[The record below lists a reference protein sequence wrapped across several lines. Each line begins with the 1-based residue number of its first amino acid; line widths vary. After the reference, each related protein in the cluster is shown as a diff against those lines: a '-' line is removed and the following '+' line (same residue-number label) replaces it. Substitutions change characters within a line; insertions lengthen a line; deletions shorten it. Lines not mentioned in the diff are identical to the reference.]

1 MLSVLIKYLIAKLET
16 FEYLDKVHGLSTIVQ
31 VGDETMPAVY
41 SGNELVHVNFDSY
54 DSLVYIQQN
63 GKVGRETTEH
73 PAIAC
78 KYNVAERYPLRLIVY
93 SQGKENVNCESHSQ
107 QIADSIKAALNGKQ
121 QTLETAAN
129 LTNATII
136 LGDTDLDKNS
146 VWQTQFS
153 SPNQLK
159 DSDILIAI
167 DLEFEIEGDDTCF
180 ANNPC
185 ENSEFVFDLS
195 TQTFCERVDDC
206 LDIPSTN
213 GNYVLKIL
221 NGVKSW
227 MAAASSATW
236 GSITGTLSD
245 QTDLNTALSN
255 KANASDLTAHTSN
268 TSNPHSVT
276 ATQVD
281 ALKRDGSNAN
291 SDIDLGAYKLNAQSL
306 GVKGVNGAGHVGL
319 KHQASNATASA
330 NETSL
335 FAGSDGELY
344 YKNDG
349 NSVVQIATRAWVT
362 AQGYITNVITALGYT
377 PENVANKTTTIA
389 GNESST
395 TLYANVKGLVDWVKQ
410 GMTALLSSLGLTKTT
425 PVDADSLLLNDSADS
440 NKLKLLSWAN
450 LKATLKTYFDTLYN
464 GQINP
469 ITQFSAFTHFTEIS
483 PGIGAGTTG
492 AGVWELG
499 NGWVL
504 ARSSAG
510 ASATVLPAEAGRP
523 GLVRHST
530 GASNNQIRCGEVWVS
545 SAPLVFKGHFRIQ
558 TLSGGGQTFAIFCG
572 FQEGGTLSVTPTDA
586 IRIVL
591 TDANVLQVEVIKS
604 SVALV
609 VNTGVTVAV
618 DTHYDIVITKA
629 DTTNECQFYVN
640 GVNVY
645 SLTNAADIAT
655 YVPQNLSMVCNN
667 SFRKTG
673 GASARTFDTDFAYV
687 TNNLPI

>member
-1 MLSVLIKYLIAKLET
+1 MSYIQAVNIIKGVSEAVNPDGIFVHGRTWDASLEFSNLDIQIYLYPFTGNVDVNNSYYETYQITMGFYFQDTQDSTNEDRQALIQRADNLTRNFLNTLNVVEGVEVSGSRVEPSYRQMAGTYTGYILSFTLGIDTNTCGGEVEPDIPTLET
-16 FEYLDKVHGLSTIVQ
+16 F
-31 VGDETMPAVY
+31 
-41 SGNELVHVNFDSY
+41 
-54 DSLVYIQQN
+54 
-63 GKVGRETTEH
+63 
-73 PAIAC
+73 
-78 KYNVAERYPLRLIVY
+78 
-93 SQGKENVNCESHSQ
+93 CE
-107 QIADSIKAALNGKQ
+107 K
-121 QTLETAAN
+121 
-129 LTNATII
+129 
-136 LGDTDLDKNS
+136 
-146 VWQTQFS
+146 
-153 SPNQLK
+153 
-159 DSDILIAI
+159 
-167 DLEFEIEGDDTCF
+167 
-180 ANNPC
+180 
-185 ENSEFVFDLS
+185 
-195 TQTFCERVDDC
+195 VDDC
-206 LDIPSTN
+206 LNIPEED
-213 GNYVLKIL
+213 GNYMLKIL
-221 NGVKSW
+221 EGVKSW
-227 MAAASSATW
+227 VTASASATW

-410 GMTALLSSLGLTKTT
+410 GMTALLSSSGLTKTT

-450 LKATLKTYFDTLYN
+450 LKSTLKTYFDTLYN

-469 ITQFSAFTHFTEIS
+469 ITQFSSFTHFTEIF

-504 ARSSAG
+504 ARNSSG
-510 ASATVLPAEAGRP
+510 ASATVLPAESGRH
-523 GLVRHST
+523 GIVRHST
-530 GASNNQIRCGEVWVS
+530 GATSSYNQIRCGSIWVS
-545 SAPLVFKGHFRIQ
+545 SAPLLFKGHFRIQ
-558 TLSGGGQTFAIFCG
+558 TLSGGGQTFVITCG
-572 FQEGGTLSVTPTDA
+572 FQTGGTLVAPTDA
-586 IRIVL
+586 IRIFL
-591 TDANVLQVEVIKS
+591 TDAKVLQVEVIKS
-604 SVALV
+604 SVSLV
-609 VNTGVTVAV
+609 VNTGITVAI

-629 DTTNECQFYVN
+629 ETSNECQFYVN

-645 SLTNAADIAT
+645 SLTNSSDIAT
-655 YVPQNLSMVCNN
+655 YVPQNLSMECHN
-667 SFRKTG
+667 SFLKVN
-673 GASARTFDTDFAYV
+673 GATARTFDTDYAYV
-687 TNNLPI
+687 TNNIAL

>member
-78 KYNVAERYPLRLIVY
+78 KYNVVERYPFRLIVY
-93 SQGKENVNCESHSQ
+93 SQGKENLNCESYSQ

-129 LTNATII
+129 FTNATII

-153 SPNQLK
+153 SQNQLK

-185 ENSEFVFDLS
+185 ENSEFVFDLE

-206 LDIPSTN
+206 LDIPEAD
-213 GNYVLKIL
+213 GYYVLNIL

-227 MAAASSATW
+227 VAESAGGGVW
-236 GSITGTLSD
+236 GSITGTITN
-245 QTDLNTALSN
+245 QTDLVNYITTR
-255 KANASDLTAHTSN
+255 LTGYATEAF
-268 TSNPHSVT
+268 VT
-276 ATQVD
+276 T
-281 ALKRDGSNAN
+281 
-291 SDIDLGAYKLNAQSL
+291 
-306 GVKGVNGAGHVGL
+306 
-319 KHQASNATASA
+319 
-330 NETSL
+330 
-335 FAGSDGELY
+335 
-344 YKNDG
+344 
-349 NSVVQIATRAWVT
+349 
-362 AQGYITNVITALGYT
+362 QGYITNVVTALGYT
-377 PENVANKTTTIA
+377 PENVANKTTTIG

-395 TLYANVKGLVDWVKQ
+395 TLYANVKGLVDWVKH

-469 ITQFSAFTHFTEIS
+469 ITQFSAFTHFTEIF
-483 PGIGAGTTG
+483 PAIGAGATG

-504 ARSSAG
+504 ARNSSG
-510 ASATVLPAEAGRP
+510 AVATPQPAEVGRP
-523 GLVRHST
+523 GIVRHST
-530 GASNNQIRCGEVWVS
+530 GAVNSYNQIKCGDIWVS
-545 SAPLVFKGHFRIQ
+545 SAPLLFQGFFRIQ
-558 TLSGGGQTFAIFCG
+558 TLSGGGQEFVIGCG
-572 FQEGGTLSVTPTDA
+572 FLHGGTFVSPNNA
-586 IRIVL
+586 IRIFL
-591 TDANVLQVEVIKS
+591 TAANVLQVEVIKAG
-604 SVALV
+604 VTLA
-609 VNTGVTVAV
+609 VNTGITVAINT
-618 DTHYDIVITKA
+618 DYDIKITKA

-640 GVNVY
+640 SANVY
-645 SLTNAADIAT
+645 SLTNPVDIAT
-655 YVPQNLSMVCNN
+655 YLPIDVTMEAHN
-667 SFRKTG
+667 SFVKTVG
-673 GASARTFDTDFAYV
+673 STARTFDVDYAYV